1 MLWDIIRLALGL
13 YGIAFFFIG
22 VYHRVIKLKPFTEE
36 QKDFINGT
44 LIPLHDEIS
53 NKYNPE
59 AIVFVEVNKLA
70 EKKLDDSSKTNA
82 CVFIYDNKI
91 VIQSIY
97 QPELKYII
105 DFDKISCISLDI
117 PKRKVPKTFYH
128 VRIYI
133 FLHFHRHLK
142 MRKAL
147 IIPMGYYHPMHKEF
161 EKYLDP
167 QPFINVLKANFEVL
181 Y

>member
-70 EKKLDDSSKTNA
+70 ENQCL
-82 CVFIYDNKI
+82 C
-91 VIQSIY
+91 
-97 QPELKYII
+97 
-105 DFDKISCISLDI
+105 
-117 PKRKVPKTFYH
+117 FY
-128 VRIYI
+128 
-133 FLHFHRHLK
+133 L
-142 MRKAL
+142 
-147 IIPMGYYHPMHKEF
+147 
-161 EKYLDP
+161 
-167 QPFINVLKANFEVL
+167 
-181 Y
+181 

>member
-13 YGIAFFFIG
+13 SGIAFFFIQFYND
-22 VYHRVIKLKPFTEE
+22 VEKLKPFTEE

-59 AIVFVEVNKLA
+59 AIVFVQVSQLA
-70 EKKLDDSSKTNA
+70 EKKLVDSKKTNA

-91 VIQSIY
+91 VVQSIY

-105 DFDKISCISLDI
+105 DFDKISHFSLGI
-117 PKRKVPKTFYH
+117 TKRKVPKTFYH
-128 VRIYI
+128 VRIYV
-133 FLHFHRHLK
+133 FLHFQRHLK
-142 MRKAL
+142 MRKSL
-147 IIPMGYYHPMHKEF
+147 IIPMEYYHPMHKEF

-167 QPFINVLKANFEVL
+167 QPFINVLKANFEEL
-181 Y
+181 

>member
-13 YGIAFFFIG
+13 SGIAFFFIQF
-22 VYHRVIKLKPFTEE
+22 YHDVAKIQPLTEE

-59 AIVFVEVNKLA
+59 AILFAMGYELP
-70 EKKLDDSSKTNA
+70 EKKLVNKKETNI
-82 CVFIYDNKI
+82 CVFIYDKKI

-97 QPELKYII
+97 QPELKLSI
-105 DFDKISCISLDI
+105 DYEQIQRFYSSRT
-117 PKRKVPKTFYH
+117 KRKNIKTHYALSFS
-128 VRIYI
+128 I
-133 FLHFHRHLK
+133 FIIFKRHLK
-142 MRKAL
+142 MRDFRF
-147 IIPMGYYHPMHKEF
+147 IPIEYYAPRDKEF

-167 QPFINVLKANFEVL
+167 QPFINVLKANFEEL
-181 Y
+181 